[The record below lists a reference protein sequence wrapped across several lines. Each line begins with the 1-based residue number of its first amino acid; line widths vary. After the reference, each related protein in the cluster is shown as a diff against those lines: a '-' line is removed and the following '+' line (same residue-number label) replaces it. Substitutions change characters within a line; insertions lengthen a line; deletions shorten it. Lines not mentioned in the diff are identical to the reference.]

1 MRAVKRRPGGRTER
15 VRQAVAIA
23 VLDLISAGK
32 LDFEMKD
39 VATLSG
45 VGRSTLFRRWPDRD
59 TLIAEALH
67 EHVSQLQVVTSRNW
81 ERDLATNIRALCRFV
96 ARPTELAINRILV
109 TTDNAALK
117 DVIIDAWLPML
128 RAFEQPLRHASSRGD
143 LDSGTDI
150 SQVVGFIFSEM
161 SLRSMVNPASMD
173 TEYVDGLT
181 RFVLRGIKR
190 KRDVSAR

>member
-32 LDFEMKD
+32 LDFEMQD

-59 TLIAEALH
+59 ALIAEALH
-67 EHVSQLQVVTSRNW
+67 EHVSQLQIVTSRNW
-81 ERDLATNIRALCRFV
+81 ERDLATNIRALCQFV

-109 TTDNAALK
+109 TTENAALK
-117 DVIIDAWLPML
+117 DVIIEAWLPIL
-128 RAFEQPLRHASSRGD
+128 RAFEQPLQRASSKGD
-143 LDSGTDI
+143 LDDGTDI

-161 SLRSMVNPASMD
+161 SLRSMVNPASMGK
-173 TEYVDGLT
+173 EYVDGLT